1 MSSSDMKYKDSLIKD
16 WQLGQ
21 QSIFLMAI
29 RTLVLFCIYKFAKTF
44 EKQNQC
50 QVVMLWYV
58 ISLRHAHH
66 ACFCFVISFR
76 SKSIMMKI
84 GRFKIN
90 MRPMLKIGESKFK
103 KKASVVWYW
112 LVLLVWFI
120 MTVIMHWGLG
130 ERHHNNLK
138 GLERFQF
145 HCWLLLFSGG
155 NTQNSCL

>member
-1 MSSSDMKYKDSLIKD
+1 MSSCDMKYKDSLIKD

-120 MTVIMHWGLG
+120 MKVIMHWGLG

-145 HCWLLLFSGG
+145 HSWLLLFSGG
-155 NTQNSCL
+155 

>member
-1 MSSSDMKYKDSLIKD
+1 MWCLHLIWNISLIKD

-21 QSIFLMAI
+21 QLIFLMAI

-90 MRPMLKIGESKFK
+90 MRPMLKIGESKLK
-103 KKASVVWYW
+103 KKASIVWYW

-120 MTVIMHWGLG
+120 ICIEVKVNVIITTWKVWNDFNFTVDYCYSQGDKQM
-130 ERHHNNLK
+130 N
-138 GLERFQF
+138 
-145 HCWLLLFSGG
+145 
-155 NTQNSCL
+155 